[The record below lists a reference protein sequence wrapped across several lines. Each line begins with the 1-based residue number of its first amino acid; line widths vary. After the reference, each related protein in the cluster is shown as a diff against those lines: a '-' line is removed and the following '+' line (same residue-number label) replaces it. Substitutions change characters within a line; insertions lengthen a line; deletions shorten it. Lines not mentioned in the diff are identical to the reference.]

1 MNFALLAFLALD
13 PLTPEEVL
21 RSVNQNFPLLLAVL
35 EERRIA
41 EGGQLSAKGEFDTK
55 IKAKG
60 DVEQFGFYRNETF
73 DALVEQPLQAWGTDV
88 YGGYKLGRGRFSPAE
103 DKSITL
109 SAGEYRAGLRT
120 NLLRDRAIDAR
131 RTGLQTAAI
140 QRDVAETTVDKT
152 RLTYFKEALKDYWE
166 WVAAG
171 QQLRVAKALLDLAE
185 ARNEQIAETVR
196 LGSVAPIELTDNRQT
211 ILRRRGAVVGAE
223 RNLQNRAIELS
234 LFLRA
239 ADGTPVRVGADR
251 LPTIPEPPGDLEEV
265 RIREDLAFAIQQR
278 PEVRGLLLKRQQQQ
292 VEVRFAGNQI
302 APQLDFFFQYSKD
315 TGGGSRTKVGDN
327 VESGLIFE
335 LPAQRRKAIGKN
347 VQQTAKLAQLEAELR
362 YSRDRVVADVQDAVS
377 AVRAAFESLAVVRNE
392 VLTAKQLEEAERARF
407 DLGDSTQFFVNLREL
422 ATADAQFRE
431 IKAQSDYFKA
441 FAEYDGSTTRI
452 FSRYALT
459 KP

>member
-1 MNFALLAFLALD
+1 MTFVLLAFLALD

-21 RSVNQNFPLLLAVL
+21 RSVNQHFPLLTAVL
-35 EERRIA
+35 QERGIA
-41 EGGQLSAKGEFDTK
+41 EGGNISAKGEFDTK

-103 DKSITL
+103 DKSVTL
-109 SAGEYRAGLRT
+109 SAGEYRAGIRT

-131 RTGLQTAAI
+131 RAGLQTTGI
-140 QRDVAETTVDKT
+140 QRDVAETTVDKS
-152 RLTYFKEALKDYWE
+152 RLTFFKEALKDYWE

-171 QQLRVAKALLDLAE
+171 QQLKVAKALLDLAE
-185 ARNEQIAETVR
+185 ARNTQIEESVK
-196 LGSVAPIELTDNRQT
+196 LGSLAPLELTDNRQT

-239 ADGTPVRVGADR
+239 SDGTPVMPTPDR
-251 LPTIPEPPGDLEEV
+251 LPPIPEPPGSLEAARVEQDLT
-265 RIREDLAFAIQQR
+265 FAIQQR

-292 VEVRFAGNQI
+292 VEVRLAGNQI
-302 APQLDFFFQYSKD
+302 APQLDFFFQYSRD
-315 TGGGSRTKVGDN
+315 AGTGSRTKIGDN
-327 VESGLIFE
+327 VESGIIFE

-347 VQQTAKLAQLEAELR
+347 VQQNAKLQQIESELR
-362 YSRDRVVADVQDAVS
+362 FSRDRVVADVQDAVS
-377 AVRAAFESLAVVRNE
+377 AVRAAYESLAVVRNE

-407 DLGDSTQFFVNLREL
+407 DLGDSTQFLVNLREL

>member
-1 MNFALLAFLALD
+1 MIFALFAFLALD

-21 RSVNQNFPLLLAVL
+21 RSVNQHFPLLAAVL

-41 EGGQLSAKGEFDTK
+41 EGGETSAKGEFDTK
-55 IKAKG
+55 LKAKG

-73 DALVEQPLQAWGTDV
+73 EALVEQPLQAWGTDV
-88 YGGYKLGRGRFSPAE
+88 YSGYKLGRGKFSPAQ
-103 DKSITL
+103 DKSVTL

-120 NLLRDRAIDAR
+120 NLLRNRAIDAR
-131 RTGLQTAAI
+131 RAGLQTNAL
-140 QRDVAETTVDKT
+140 QRDVAETTVDKS
-152 RLTYFKEALKDYWE
+152 RLTFFKEALKQYWE

-171 QQLRVAKALLDLAE
+171 QQLRVAQALLRLAE
-185 ARNEQIAETVR
+185 ERNNQIEESVK
-196 LGSVAPIELTDNRQT
+196 LGSIAPIELTDNRQT

-239 ADGTPVRVGADR
+239 ADGSPVQPPPER
-251 LPTIPEPPGDLEEV
+251 LPPIPEPPGDLDDA

-278 PEVRGLLLKRQQQQ
+278 PEVRGLLFKRDQQQ
-292 VEVRFAGNQI
+292 VEVRLAGNQI
-302 APQLDFFFQYSKD
+302 APQLDFFLQYSRD
-315 TGGGSRTKVGDN
+315 VGVGSATKIGNN

-347 VQQTAKLAQLEAELR
+347 VQQTAKLSQIEAELR
-362 YSRDRVVADVQDAVS
+362 FSRDRVVADVQDAVS
-377 AVRAAFESLAVVRNE
+377 AVKAAYETLAVVRNE
-392 VLTAKQLEEAERARF
+392 VLTARQLEEAERAKF
-407 DLGDSTQFFVNLREL
+407 DLGDSTQFLVNLREL

-459 KP
+459 RP

>member
-1 MNFALLAFLALD
+1 MIFALFALLALD

-21 RSVNQNFPLLLAVL
+21 RSVNQHFPLLAAVL

-41 EGGQLSAKGEFDTK
+41 EGGQISAKGEFDTK

-73 DALVEQPLQAWGTDV
+73 EALVEQPLQAWGTDV
-88 YGGYKLGRGRFSPAE
+88 YSGYKVGRGKFSPAE
-103 DKSITL
+103 DKSQTL
-109 SAGEYRAGLRT
+109 SAGEYRAGFRT
-120 NLLRDRAIDAR
+120 NLLKNRAIDAR
-131 RTGLQTAAI
+131 RAGLQTNAL
-140 QRDVAETTVDKT
+140 QRDVAETTVDKS
-152 RLTYFKEALKDYWE
+152 RLTFFKDALKQYWE

-171 QQLRVAKALLDLAE
+171 QQLRVAQALLRLAE
-185 ARNEQIAETVR
+185 ERNTQIDESVK
-196 LGSVAPIELTDNRQT
+196 LGSIAPIELTDNRQT

-234 LFLRA
+234 LYLRA
-239 ADGTPVRVGADR
+239 ADGSPVQPPPER
-251 LPTIPEPPGDLEEV
+251 LPSIPEPPGDLDEA

-278 PEVRGLLLKRQQQQ
+278 PEVRALLFKRDQQQ
-292 VEVRFAGNQI
+292 VEVRLAGNQI
-302 APQLDFFFQYSKD
+302 APQLDFFLQYSRD
-315 TGGGSRTKVGDN
+315 TGTGSVTKIGNN

-347 VQQTAKLAQLEAELR
+347 VQQTAKLSQIESELR
-362 YSRDRVVADVQDAVS
+362 FSRDRVVADVQDAVS
-377 AVRAAFESLAVVRNE
+377 AVKAAYETLGVVRNE
-392 VLTAKQLEEAERARF
+392 VLTARQLEEAERAKF
-407 DLGDSTQFFVNLREL
+407 DLGDSTQFLVNLREL

-459 KP
+459 RP

>member
-1 MNFALLAFLALD
+1 MNFVLFAFLALD

-21 RSVNQNFPLLLAVL
+21 RSVNQHFPLLAAVM

-41 EGGQLSAKGEFDTK
+41 EGAQLSAKGAFDTK

-60 DVEQFGFYRNETF
+60 DLEQFGFYRNETF
-73 DALVEQPLQAWGTDV
+73 NALVEQPLEAWGTDV
-88 YGGYKLGRGRFSPAE
+88 YGGYKIGRGRFSPAE
-103 DKSITL
+103 DRSLTL
-109 SAGEYRAGLRT
+109 AGGEYRAGIRT
-120 NLLRDRAIDAR
+120 SLLRDRSIDAR
-131 RTGLQTAAI
+131 RTGLQTSAI
-140 QRDVAETTVDKT
+140 ERDVAETTVDKT
-152 RLTYFKEALKDYWE
+152 RLTFFKEALKQYWE

-211 ILRRRGAVVGAE
+211 ILRRRGAVVGAQ

-239 ADGTPVRVGADR
+239 PDGSPVQPSPDR
-251 LPTIPEPPGDLEEV
+251 LPVIPEPPGDLDEA
-265 RIREDLAFAIQQR
+265 RMREDLAFAIQQR
-278 PEVRGLLLKRQQQQ
+278 PEVRSLLLKRQQQQ

-315 TGGGSRTKVGDN
+315 TGGGSRTKAGDN

-347 VQQTAKLAQLEAELR
+347 LQQTAKLAQLESELR

-377 AVRAAFESLAVVRNE
+377 AVHAAIESLAVVRNE

-452 FSRYALT
+452 FSRYALV

>member
-1 MNFALLAFLALD
+1 MSLVLLAFLALD

-21 RSVNQNFPLLLAVL
+21 RSVNQHFPLLTAVL
-35 EERRIA
+35 QERGIA
-41 EGGQLSAKGEFDTK
+41 EGGNISAKGEFDTK

-103 DKSITL
+103 DKSVTL
-109 SAGEYRAGLRT
+109 SAGEYRAGIRT

-131 RTGLQTAAI
+131 RAGLQTTGI
-140 QRDVAETTVDKT
+140 QKDVAETTVDKS
-152 RLTYFKEALKDYWE
+152 RLTFFKEALKDYWE

-171 QQLRVAKALLDLAE
+171 QQLKVAKALLDLAE
-185 ARNEQIAETVR
+185 ARNTQIEESVK
-196 LGSVAPIELTDNRQT
+196 LGSLAPLELTDNRQT

-239 ADGTPVRVGADR
+239 PDGTPVMPTADR
-251 LPTIPEPPGDLEEV
+251 LPPIPEPPGDLEAARVEQ
-265 RIREDLAFAIQQR
+265 DLTFAIQQR

-292 VEVRFAGNQI
+292 VEVRLAGNQI
-302 APQLDFFFQYSKD
+302 APQLDFFFQYSRD
-315 TGGGSRTKVGDN
+315 AGTGSRTKVGDN
-327 VESGLIFE
+327 VESGIIFE

-347 VQQTAKLAQLEAELR
+347 VQQNAKLQQIESELR
-362 YSRDRVVADVQDAVS
+362 FSRDRVVADVQDAVS
-377 AVRAAFESLAVVRNE
+377 AVRAAYESLGVVRNE

-407 DLGDSTQFFVNLREL
+407 DLGDSTQFLVNLREL

-441 FAEYDGSTTRI
+441 FAEYDGATTRI